1 MLSFLRRRHP
11 NPLVAAYQEA
21 TSEKIPPKTSIDELR
36 FLVIDAEATGF
47 KLGKDRLLSLAASEI
62 TKGQLHLARSWS
74 WLIYQPSVA
83 LNEAV
88 MVHGILPSE
97 TATGLPEAKVL
108 EEFLPLLHGAVIVGH
123 HIGFD
128 AALLDQALQ
137 QHFQTRL
144 LNPLLD
150 TALMAMEELEAF
162 RRTGYANQRPPG
174 LDEVCAHLGIE
185 TFERHT
191 AEGDTFTTA
200 ELFLHL
206 CARLR
211 RRVGQPLKARD
222 LPLRKL

>member
-1 MLSFLRRRHP
+1 MFPWFRRKHP
-11 NPLVAAYQEA
+11 NPLIAAYQDSIQA
-21 TSEKIPPKTSIDELR
+21 KIPLRTSIEELR

-47 KLGKDRLLSLAASEI
+47 KLGKDRLLSLAASEVSG
-62 TKGQLHLARSWS
+62 GQLHLARSWS
-74 WLIYQPSVA
+74 WMVYQPSVA
-83 LNEAV
+83 LNEAM

-97 TATGLPEAKVL
+97 TAAGLPEAKVL
-108 EEFLPLLHGAVIVGH
+108 EEFIPHLHNTIIVGH

-128 AALLDQALQ
+128 AALLDEALQ
-137 QHFQTRL
+137 RHFQTRL

-150 TALMAMEELEAF
+150 TALMAMDELEAF
-162 RRTGYANQRPPG
+162 RRTGYANQRPPS
-174 LDEVCAHLGIE
+174 LDEVCSHLGIE

-200 ELFLHL
+200 ELFLLL

-211 RRVGQPLKARD
+211 RRIGQPLKAQD